1 MLDLKDLNV
10 VAAAKRG
17 TIVELEH
24 PSTGKPL
31 LDENKESYFIEV
43 LGEDSPEV
51 RKVERKQAD
60 RKTERMSRGKLAAA
74 LSQDQLEEERI
85 ERLTVATL
93 RWKLPPLNGETLEF
107 TAKNA
112 RTVYGEDE
120 WAWIPEQVEKAMK
133 DRTRFFS
140 TGSKP

>member
-10 VAAAKRG
+10 SAAAKRG
-17 TIVELEH
+17 TVVVLEH
-24 PSTGKPL
+24 PATGKPL
-31 LDENKESYFIEV
+31 IDDKKEPYFVEV

-51 RKVERKQAD
+51 RRIDRRHAD
-60 RKTERMSRGKLAAA
+60 NKTERMSRGKLTSA
-74 LSQDQLEEERI
+74 LSQDRLEEERV

-107 TAKNA
+107 NEKNA
-112 RTVYGEDE
+112 RTVYGDDE
-120 WAWIPEQVEKAMK
+120 WAWIPEQVEKAMR

-140 TGSKP
+140 TGSTR